1 MVDGQLFEKL
11 NTEYVQFWEDG
22 GGGGLMVVG
31 GCESICGEGDGVSNW
46 TSSESIEDEEVS
58 LVDGVL
64 EGALGALDFGNGSS
78 SGGHECVWLLM
89 MSEGDGELV
98 LCIWREF
105 MGRDLFENGMNLD
118 KFREFQM
125 LFKHSG

>member
-1 MVDGQLFEKL
+1 MNLHVPQEDSKEWDDQQLVVKLEVVEKL
-11 NTEYVQFWEDG
+11 
-22 GGGGLMVVG
+22 L
-31 GCESICGEGDGVSNW
+31 
-46 TSSESIEDEEVS
+46 EDEEVY

-64 EGALGALDFGNGSS
+64 EGALGALDLGNGSS

-89 MSEGDGELV
+89 MIEGDGELV

-105 MGRDLFENGMNLD
+105 MGRDLLENGMNLD

-125 LFKHSG
+125 LLKHSG

>member
-1 MVDGQLFEKL
+1 ML
-11 NTEYVQFWEDG
+11 
-22 GGGGLMVVG
+22 
-31 GCESICGEGDGVSNW
+31 
-46 TSSESIEDEEVS
+46 IEDEEVS
-58 LVDGVL
+58 LVNGVL
-64 EGALGALDFGNGSS
+64 KGALGALDLGIGSS

>member
-1 MVDGQLFEKL
+1 
-11 NTEYVQFWEDG
+11 
-22 GGGGLMVVG
+22 
-31 GCESICGEGDGVSNW
+31 
-46 TSSESIEDEEVS
+46 EEVS

-64 EGALGALDFGNGSS
+64 EGALGALGDEFRILDLGNRSS

-105 MGRDLFENGMNLD
+105 IGRDLFENGMNLD
-118 KFREFQM
+118 KFREF
-125 LFKHSG
+125 

>member
-1 MVDGQLFEKL
+1 MPSPIGSRLGSLGLRSLDRVMVVDG
-11 NTEYVQFWEDG
+11 D
-22 GGGGLMVVG
+22 
-31 GCESICGEGDGVSNW
+31 ESIK
-46 TSSESIEDEEVS
+46 DEEVS

-64 EGALGALDFGNGSS
+64 EGTLGALGDEIGSLGDGYLGNGSS

-105 MGRDLFENGMNLD
+105 MGIDLFENGMNLD
-118 KFREFQM
+118 KLGKSKLYLQAF
-125 LFKHSG
+125 G

>member
-1 MVDGQLFEKL
+1 M
-11 NTEYVQFWEDG
+11 
-22 GGGGLMVVG
+22 
-31 GCESICGEGDGVSNW
+31 
-46 TSSESIEDEEVS
+46 EDEEVS

-64 EGALGALDFGNGSS
+64 EGALGALDLGNGSS

-125 LFKHSG
+125 LFKHDTR

>member
-1 MVDGQLFEKL
+1 L
-11 NTEYVQFWEDG
+11 
-22 GGGGLMVVG
+22 
-31 GCESICGEGDGVSNW
+31 
-46 TSSESIEDEEVS
+46 
-58 LVDGVL
+58 
-64 EGALGALDFGNGSS
+64 GNGSS

-98 LCIWREF
+98 LRIWREF

-125 LFKHSG
+125 LFNQKKAKSIENTVLPVKS